1 MNLIHPA
8 RKIDFS
14 ILKVC
19 GRFPEVI
26 IIVYDITNN
35 KENGD
40 KHSPEQVNRG
50 FGCTDLFGGC
60 ATAAQY
66 NKGNF
71 LSHDQG
77 TLKFNLQF
85 FQNFMM
91 GIRLKI
97 TLKSTKLKTP
107 LGSPTQGVTQ
117 ATTQQPGF
125 LHPQAALSPW
135 SLRRHFS
142 VTLPLPGRILPNLNN
157 IWNR

>member
-85 FQNFMM
+85 FSEFHDGDSSENYLEVYQVKNAF
-91 GIRLKI
+91 GFTHPRRHASNH
-97 TLKSTKLKTP
+97 T
-107 LGSPTQGVTQ
+107 
-117 ATTQQPGF
+117 ATR
-125 LHPQAALSPW
+125 LSPPPSGSIPMVLTSPFFGDFAPPW
-135 SLRRHFS
+135 TNPSKFK
-142 VTLPLPGRILPNLNN
+142 
-157 IWNR
+157 